1 MEKILENLVNKKDL
15 IIVLTFE
22 VSVTTISTLIV
33 HTIV

>member
-15 IIVLTFE
+15 IIVLAFE
-22 VSVTTISTLIV
+22 VSVATISTLIV